1 MSSALPAPT
10 LTFGGDLVLDPVSC
24 WKWKLIGKQGQQVWA
39 WVEMV
44 NMNSEKAQGN
54 VS

>member
-10 LTFGGDLVLDPVSC
+10 LTFRGDLVLDPVSC
-24 WKWKLIGKQGQQVWA
+24 WKWKQGQQVWA